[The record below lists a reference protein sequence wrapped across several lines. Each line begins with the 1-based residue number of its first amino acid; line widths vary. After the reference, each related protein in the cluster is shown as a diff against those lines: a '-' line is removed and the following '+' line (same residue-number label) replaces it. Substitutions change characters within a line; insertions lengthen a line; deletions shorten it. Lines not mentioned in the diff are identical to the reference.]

1 MLCLFIIATIVPIS
15 WWILYKFQW
24 GLPVSSNQ
32 RCLLVIAHPDDE
44 TMFFG
49 PTIRRLLKSNVNIFI
64 LSISCGNA
72 DGLGTI
78 RKRELGAAV
87 QKLGV
92 TSDNLTILDFQEYPD
107 GNVKWEIEKLS
118 RIILH
123 YIEKID
129 CNLAITFDSGG
140 ISGHSNHISCFHA
153 LQYLYTNGLLP
164 TDLQVFVLE
173 TVTILRKYSS
183 LIDLIPSFFR
193 STFLNISSPMDALAI
208 YSAMREHRSQLVWF
222 RYLYMAFSRY
232 IFINTLKR
240 IPLHRYY
247 TKSK

>member
-1 MLCLFIIATIVPIS
+1 MLCLFIVAIIPIS
-15 WWILYKFQW
+15 WWILYRYQSW
-24 GLPVSSNQ
+24 GLPISSNQ

-44 TMFFG
+44 F
-49 PTIRRLLKSNVNIFI
+49 
-64 LSISCGNA
+64 
-72 DGLGTI
+72 
-78 RKRELGAAV
+78 
-87 QKLGV
+87 
-92 TSDNLTILDFQEYPD
+92 PD

-118 RIILH
+118 KIILH
-123 YIEKID
+123 YIEQID

-140 ISGHSNHISCFHA
+140 ISGHPNHIACFHA

-183 LIDLIPSFFR
+183 LFDLIPSFFR
-193 STFLNISSPMDALAI
+193 STFLNISSPTDALAI

-240 IPLHRYY
+240 IPLH
-247 TKSK
+247 